1 VVDKVALGQVFS
13 RVLRFPLPIFIST
26 ISPQSPSPI
35 IRGWYNRPVVV
46 AVPKV
51 PPHKLKK
58 KKLSPLHI
66 LLIPGSNLGLEI
78 GYKDKL
84 SVFLSVLQANTRIVT

>member
-1 VVDKVALGQVFS
+1 M
-13 RVLRFPLPIFIST
+13 FIPP

-35 IRGWYNRPVVV
+35 IRGWYMRPVVA

-58 KKLSPLHI
+58 KEPPYTRLYDSVKSI
-66 LLIPGSNLGLEI
+66 LTYTILVGFEDFMETAVKSNVS
-78 GYKDKL
+78 Y
-84 SVFLSVLQANTRIVT
+84 FVTP